1 MIGPNPPS
9 DFLQE
14 IEKNKLSKIKV
25 REVIRIIEE
34 NKYGQNSY
42 PSKDKDALII
52 AKEDIQDAQNL
63 GVTCANVGKRLCS
76 IIKYINPQK
85 SRDTIK
91 EYSITR
97 FAKRFIHLIHHMKN
111 VEENSANQKRLP

>member
-42 PSKDKDALII
+42 PSKDKDALIV

-63 GVTCANVGKRLCS
+63 GVTRANVGKRL
-76 IIKYINPQK
+76 
-85 SRDTIK
+85 
-91 EYSITR
+91 
-97 FAKRFIHLIHHMKN
+97 
-111 VEENSANQKRLP
+111 